1 MFCQW
6 TLQASPITN
15 CVPPLWK
22 LWDFNIF
29 RPYYNQCHY
38 CHLKFDVIG
47 HLEDS
52 LDDTMYIAIKQN
64 LTTLLPELTK
74 TIRKSKEER
83 SSLDRIEHHMT
94 QLSTQQRR
102 KLYNLYKLDFELFG
116 YDPGDA
122 LCKNEACIK
131 AVNPLRLNRLTG
143 EILVHQLN
151 RWKICSP
158 VKVFHLEIDQF
169 WPFSAEYNSKFPI
182 TLHVAWYFTV
192 I

>member
-1 MFCQW
+1 MSNQW
-6 TLQASPITN
+6 TLQASLLTN

-22 LWDFNIF
+22 LWDLNIF

-74 TIRKSKEER
+74 TIRKSKEKR

-94 QLSTQQRR
+94 QLSPQQRR

-122 LCKNEACIK
+122 LCKNEACIW
-131 AVNPLRLNRLTG
+131 VSDLFRWIVHVLNT
-143 EILVHQLN
+143 
-151 RWKICSP
+151 KT
-158 VKVFHLEIDQF
+158 FHT
-169 WPFSAEYNSKFPI
+169 WA
-182 TLHVAWYFTV
+182 T
-192 I
+192 